1 MFCKQVI
8 IRVDGMK
15 CAHCTNKVQEELK
28 KIDNIKLVKVDLD
41 SKKVTIKYKNE
52 IDLNSVKKLIEDLD
66 YEFLGIED

>member
-1 MFCKQVI
+1 MFYKQVI

-15 CAHCTNKVQEELK
+15 CVHCANKVQEELK

-52 IDLNSVKKLIEDLD
+52 IDLNSVQKLIEDLD